1 MTIPH
6 GSAAP
11 AAWLAGA
18 TGLVGREID
27 RLWAG
32 PGPLVRLTRRPLPA
46 RARRVDTVVP
56 DFLAPAAFAALPP
69 ADAAFCALGTTR
81 AAAGSDAAFRAVD
94 LDAVLAFARAARAA
108 GVRRFALVSALGA
121 DAASSNLY
129 LRTKGET
136 EAAIEALGFPTLVVA
151 RPSLLLGDRGTL
163 GQPPRPGEAL
173 AQRLSRPLAGWIPA
187 RWRPVAAADV
197 AAALLHAMAAAAPGL
212 HRLESAAL
220 QPGRPVPR

>member
-1 MTIPH
+1 MA
-6 GSAAP
+6 S
-11 AAWLAGA
+11 A

-27 RLWAG
+27 RRWAG

-46 RARRVDTVVP
+46 RAGRVNVRVP
-56 DFLAPAAFAALPP
+56 DFLAAAAFAALPP
-69 ADAAFCALGTTR
+69 AETAFCALGTTR
-81 AAAGSDAAFRAVD
+81 AAAGSDTAFRAVD

-129 LRTKGET
+129 LRTKGEA
-136 EAAIEALGFPTLVVA
+136 EAAIEALGFETLVVA

-173 AQRLSRPLAGWIPA
+173 AQHLSRPLAGWIPA

-197 AAALLHAMAAAAPGL
+197 AAALLHTMAAPAPGL

>member
-46 RARRVDTVVP
+46 RAGRVDVQVP
-56 DFLAPAAFAALPP
+56 DFLAAAAFAALPP
-69 ADAAFCALGTTR
+69 AETAFCALGTTR
-81 AAAGSDAAFRAVD
+81 AAAGSDTAFRAVD

-129 LRTKGET
+129 LRTKGEA
-136 EAAIEALGFPTLVVA
+136 EAALEALGFETLVVA
-151 RPSLLLGDRGTL
+151 RPSLLLGERDGL
-163 GQPPRPGEAL
+163 GQLPRPGEAL
-173 AQRLSRPLAGWIPA
+173 AQRLSRPLVGLIPA

-197 AAALLHAMAAAAPGL
+197 AAALLRAMAAPSPGL
-212 HRLESAAL
+212 QRLESAAL
-220 QPGRPVPR
+220 QPARTVSR